1 MRLTREFILGS
12 RLTVLLP
19 PMLLYDEYTLNLLMA
34 CHAIIVMC
42 TSYSLHLGMGARIS
56 DLFFT
61 EKQCHCQMPTPK
73 LCSLGCVQDTELLR
87 RSVAMSA
94 VHDMAK
100 GVLFRSLPLWSRRG
114 AALTWKGSVHQH
126 SSSGNPRGFSCSQ
139 RSFQV

>member
-61 EKQCHCQMPTPK
+61 EKQCHCKCQ
-73 LCSLGCVQDTELLR
+73 LR
-87 RSVAMSA
+87 NSA
-94 VHDMAK
+94 HWAVYK
-100 GVLFRSLPLWSRRG
+100 ILSCYVGVLLCLLYMTWQKGFYSAAFPFG
-114 AALTWKGSVHQH
+114 AVAV
-126 SSSGNPRGFSCSQ
+126 Q
-139 RSFQV
+139 R